1 MENIKLLVIRDFKLA
16 IIHATV
22 WILLFWIS
30 GHPIDEWAVT
40 AVVLYI
46 PLWLS
51 IEIVLRLVSFTA
63 RRLSNYV
70 SRAAQKAGIEF
81 PERRPHGL
89 SNKRRPIAV
98 FLILFSTIIGL
109 SLSVGIPAVG
119 LVGLTPLPSY
129 FYWAA
134 WGFLCIGGVSLL
146 LIFGITATLPTVV
159 NALHG
164 GLGSRITRSHAMTR
178 DVASAA
184 GFFQKSISV

>member
-1 MENIKLLVIRDFKLA
+1 MPNIKLLFIRDFKLA

-51 IEIVLRLVSFTA
+51 IEIVLRVVSFTA
-63 RRLSNYV
+63 RRLSNYA
-70 SRAAQKAGIEF
+70 SRTAQRAGIEF
-81 PERRPHGL
+81 PERQSQSL
-89 SNKRRPIAV
+89 SNKRRTIAV
-98 FLILFSTIIGL
+98 LILFSAIIGL
-109 SLSVGIPAVG
+109 SLSVGIPAAG
-119 LVGLTPLPSY
+119 LFGLTPLPSY

-134 WGFLCIGGVSLL
+134 WGFLCIGGLGLL
-146 LIFGITATLPTVV
+146 LIFGIAATILIVV
-159 NALHG
+159 NALHE
-164 GLGSRITRSHAMTR
+164 GLGPRITRSHAMTR

-184 GFFQKSISV
+184 GFFQKSMPV

>member
-1 MENIKLLVIRDFKLA
+1 MPNIKLLLMRDFKLA

-30 GHPIDEWAVT
+30 GYPIDEWAVT

-51 IEIVLRLVSFTA
+51 IEIVLRVVSFTA

-70 SRAAQKAGIEF
+70 SRAAQRAGIEF
-81 PERRPHGL
+81 PESRPHGL
-89 SNKRRPIAV
+89 SNKRCPIAV

-109 SLSVGIPAVG
+109 SLSVGIPAAG

-129 FYWAA
+129 FFWVAL
-134 WGFLCIGGVSLL
+134 GFLCIGGLGLS
-146 LIFGITATLPTVV
+146 LIFGIAATILAVV
-159 NALHG
+159 NALHE
-164 GLGSRITRSHAMTR
+164 GLGPRITRSHAMTR
-178 DVASAA
+178 DVAVAA
-184 GFFQKSISV
+184 GFFQESMSA

>member
-1 MENIKLLVIRDFKLA
+1 MRNIKLLLMRDFKLA

-51 IEIVLRLVSFTA
+51 IEIVLRVVSFTA

-70 SRAAQKAGIEF
+70 SRAAQRAGIEF
-81 PERRPHGL
+81 PESRPQGL
-89 SNKRRPIAV
+89 SNKRCPIAV

-109 SLSVGIPAVG
+109 SLSVGIPAAS

-129 FYWAA
+129 FFWVAL
-134 WGFLCIGGVSLL
+134 GFLCIGGLGLS
-146 LIFGITATLPTVV
+146 LIFGIAATILAVV
-159 NALHG
+159 NALHE
-164 GLGSRITRSHAMTR
+164 GLGPRITRSHAMTR
-178 DVASAA
+178 DVAVAA
-184 GFFQKSISV
+184 GFFQESMSA